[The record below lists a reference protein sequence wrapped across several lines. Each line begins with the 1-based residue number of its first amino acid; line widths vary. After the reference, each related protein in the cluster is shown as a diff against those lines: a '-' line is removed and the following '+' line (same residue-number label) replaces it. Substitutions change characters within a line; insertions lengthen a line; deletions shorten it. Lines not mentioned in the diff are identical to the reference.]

1 MVKKLTRKLVTQYN
15 KYLRVWRL
23 LKRPSV
29 TEFKTISK
37 VTAIGLLI
45 IGALGFVI
53 SKVGRLVVEKVRIS
67 DSVLLFTSV
76 ISMVHE

>member
-1 MVKKLTRKLVTQYN
+1 MVKAILRKLESQYQ
-15 KYLRVWRL
+15 KYLRVWRFL
-23 LKRPSV
+23 RKPTM

-53 SKVGRLVVEKVRIS
+53 SVAMKMFV
-67 DSVLLFTSV
+67 
-76 ISMVHE
+76 

>member
-1 MVKKLTRKLVTQYN
+1 MVKKLTRKLVTQYH

-23 LKRPSV
+23 MKKPSP

-45 IGALGFVI
+45 IGALGFAI
-53 SKVGRLVVEKVRIS
+53 SVVMKM
-67 DSVLLFTSV
+67 LF
-76 ISMVHE
+76 

>member
-1 MVKKLTRKLVTQYN
+1 MVKKIARQLVSQYN

-23 LKRPSV
+23 LRKPTM

-53 SKVGRLVVEKVRIS
+53 SVAMKMFI
-67 DSVLLFTSV
+67 
-76 ISMVHE
+76 